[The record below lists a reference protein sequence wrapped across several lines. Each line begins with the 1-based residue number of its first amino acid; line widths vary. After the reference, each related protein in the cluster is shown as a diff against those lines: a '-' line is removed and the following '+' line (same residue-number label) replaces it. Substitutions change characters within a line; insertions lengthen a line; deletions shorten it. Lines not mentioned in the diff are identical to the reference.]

1 MSELKNRKDI
11 ICLFDV
17 DGTLT
22 IPRQKIIEET
32 EDYLL
37 NKLKPKCTVG
47 LVGGSDLKKIAEQ
60 MGGMDVLNKFDYVF
74 AENGLVAYKNGILI
88 GQMVCTIYNF
98 VQLNSTRF
106 ILYRTFKST

>member
-1 MSELKNRKDI
+1 
-11 ICLFDV
+11 
-17 DGTLT
+17 
-22 IPRQKIIEET
+22 
-32 EDYLL
+32 
-37 NKLKPKCTVG
+37 
-47 LVGGSDLKKIAEQ
+47 
-60 MGGMDVLNKFDYVF
+60 MGGMDGIWFVDILMSQCVTLKCWIHSVLNKFDYVF